1 MLAEDIAK
9 LMAMIPLDEEVRR
22 QNDAD
27 KIKVGL
33 CNVITLQATHN
44 CRAVPLIR

>member
-33 CNVITLQATHN
+33 CNVITLLATHN
-44 CRAVPLIR
+44 CREVPLIR

>member
-27 KIKVGL
+27 KIKVFDIIFYPIGKL
-33 CNVITLQATHN
+33 TAFT
-44 CRAVPLIR
+44 